1 MRIKYPEYFLLFT
14 VAFLLLLG
22 ISFLAALSAPYSL
35 KSFGTTNYFLF
46 HQLLYG
52 LVPGIILGLVFY
64 FLPLNFIKKAAP
76 GLFLLNFIF
85 LLLVFLPQIGSR
97 FLGANRWLNFFGVIL
112 QPSEFFK
119 FTSILYLSSWL
130 KSKTTYQT
138 RGAVI
143 LKKRKI
149 HYGFKEV
156 FIPFLVFL
164 AVISLVFYFQPDIS
178 TLVII
183 GLTSLVIYFAAGTPF
198 WNIFLIIGGG
208 IAGLF
213 LFVKFEPYRLSRLIV
228 FLNPEIDPLGIGF
241 QIKQALIAIG
251 SGGWFGRGFGMSSQK
266 FVFLPHSM
274 SDSTFAV
281 FAEETGF
288 LGSLVLILLFLLF
301 LWLGL
306 VIAKRSEDKFSRL
319 AALGIT
325 FWIVFQGFVNISS
338 AVGIF
343 PLSGIPLPFISY
355 GGSHLISELLGVGIL
370 LNIAKRHAN

>member
-1 MRIKYPEYFLLFT
+1 MLKRLDYCLLVI
-14 VAFLLLLG
+14 VAILLLLG

-46 HQLLYG
+46 HQLIYG
-52 LVPGIILGLVFY
+52 LLPGVVFGIFVY
-64 FLPLNFIKKAAP
+64 FLPLNFLKKISP
-76 GLFLLNFIF
+76 LLFLINFIF

-112 QPSEFFK
+112 QPSEFLK
-119 FTSILYLSSWL
+119 ITSILYLSSWL
-130 KSKTTYQT
+130 KSKTNYQT
-138 RGAVI
+138 RGTVT
-143 LKKRKI
+143 LKKRKV

-156 FIPFLVFL
+156 FLPFLFFL
-164 AVISLVFYFQPDIS
+164 VIISLVFYFQPDIS

-213 LFVKFEPYRLSRLIV
+213 LLVKFEPYRLSRLIV

-241 QIKQALIAIG
+241 QIKQALIAVG
-251 SGGWFGRGFGMSSQK
+251 SGGLFGRGLGMSSQK

-274 SDSTFAV
+274 SDSTFAI

-288 LGSLVLILLFLLF
+288 VGIFILILLFLLF

-306 VIAKRSEDKFSRL
+306 VIARRSEDKFGRL

-338 AVGIF
+338 TIGLL
-343 PLSGIPLPFISY
+343 PLGGIPLPFISY